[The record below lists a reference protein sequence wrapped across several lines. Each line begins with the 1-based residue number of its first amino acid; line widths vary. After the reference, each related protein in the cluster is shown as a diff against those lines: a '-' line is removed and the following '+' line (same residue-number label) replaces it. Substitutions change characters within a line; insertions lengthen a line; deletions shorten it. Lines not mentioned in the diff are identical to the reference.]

1 MTMIAG
7 MAGGS
12 GDGTA
17 ASRKAGWLPF
27 TPPRPSVAG
36 PGRSTTRDA
45 LANLAAATVSA
56 ALDRLAQQPA
66 PTNVRQ
72 RPSARAGDRP
82 LPPDGSP
89 PPRKR
94 HTEAAPTVQPLPAPT
109 AARLVA
115 PPGHACSTEP
125 IAAPQGEFRFL
136 LRCSCG
142 RERIVVVT
150 RAMLASAAADSRSP
164 ADAIVR
170 AEQAALD
177 ALHRA

>member
-1 MTMIAG
+1 MTAIAG

-27 TPPRPSVAG
+27 APPRPSVAG
-36 PGRSTTRDA
+36 PRPPSARDA
-45 LANLAAATVSA
+45 LASLAAAAVNA

-66 PTNVRQ
+66 SANAQP
-72 RPSARAGDRP
+72 RPPARAGDRP

-94 HTEAAPTVQPLPAPT
+94 RAEVAPATQPSSTAS

-115 PPGHACSTEP
+115 PPGHACSARP

-142 RERIVVVT
+142 RERIVAVT
-150 RAMLASAAADSRSP
+150 RAMLASAAAAGRSP

-177 ALHRA
+177 ALHRS